1 MKFEVMQRGARLF
14 YTRGLSKEFG
24 YELQIELDLLS
35 ALRCGETMAR
45 NVFDHIIEEL
55 RSNQIL
61 PGVAFE
67 IDFSTRNRP
76 FTSEEIK
83 TCSKYSCILQN
94 IGNFNGE
101 NHLKVEMV
109 LIR

>member
-1 MKFEVMQRGARLF
+1 MKFEVRQRGARLF
-14 YTRGLSKEFG
+14 YTHGLSKDFG

-35 ALRCGETMAR
+35 ALRCGETTAR
-45 NVFDHIIEEL
+45 NVFERIIEEL
-55 RSNQIL
+55 HNNEIL
-61 PGVAFE
+61 PEVAFE
-67 IDFSTRNRP
+67 IDFSTRNKS
-76 FTSEEIK
+76 FSAKEIK
-83 TCSKYSCILQN
+83 TYSKYSCILQN